1 LTIGEDIED
10 EDDDDDDIDL
20 DNDDEDVHNDIDGIN
35 HNVDESHGPDGDDL
49 NIFVNQLEEWEEA
62 ADSEDNSTSG
72 SPSCGDK
79 RPRSSTVPARLW
91 RKPIKVHVTTG
102 AKPKAGD
109 YEVAVQKVLGEAIP
123 LYCGYLSVV
132 TPYPGPMEEMRWAKR
147 SWKDGCEECET
158 RMAPNDKIIKLVKCL
173 CQLPNNMMC
182 SPSPKITSRS
192 SHFRGRIKTK
202 VQPLVKSMYGFSAFD
217 KPRSIDHNIRLARE
231 LKDKFSFVYA
241 VCFS

>member
-10 EDDDDDDIDL
+10 EDDDDDNIDL

-62 ADSEDNSTSG
+62 ADGEDNSTSG

-91 RKPIKVHVTTG
+91 RKPIKVYVTTG

-123 LYCGYLSVV
+123 LYRGYLSVV

-158 RMAPNDKIIKLVKCL
+158 RMAPNDEIIKLVKCS

-202 VQPLVKSMYGFSAFD
+202 VQPLVKSMYGFSTFG
-217 KPRSIDHNIRLARE
+217 KPRSIDHNIRLAWE